1 MVTFDDLGE
10 ETVFAPVATRP
21 VAAAATDDAAAA
33 ATDDAAAAAAVR
45 LSICRFHRQC

>member
-33 ATDDAAAAAAVR
+33 AVR
-45 LSICRFHRQC
+45 LSICRFHRQY